1 MTAVLEPTATV
12 DATIV
17 AAACAVVE
25 LPDRADAH
33 LALVDADLRVPL
45 ADNTSC
51 AYANFDYAASAPALR
66 CVVDAVCAAL
76 PTYASVH
83 RGAGLPSRL
92 TTARYEQARETV
104 ADFLGCA
111 ADQQVIFTRNTT
123 DAVNLLAACVPGEV
137 VVLDIEHHATLLPWR
152 ERRVV
157 TARGTLDATFAALDE
172 ELRARP
178 AALLAITGASNVT
191 GEIVDIAR
199 AARLAHRHGARVFVD
214 AAQLAP
220 HRAIDVAR
228 DGIDYLAISGHKLY
242 APFGAGA
249 LVGRSDWL
257 DAADPYLAGGGASA
271 AVTTDDTTWHCGPAR
286 HEGGTPNVPGALA
299 LAAACDALRTADR
312 DALERT
318 ERRLT
323 ERLVRGLKAINGV
336 HPLQIWEGA
345 AAVGIVSFTV
355 DGREPAEVA
364 EALSD
369 RFGIGVRAG
378 KFCAH
383 PLLDRLGCSG
393 GAVRASIG
401 LGTDVSDIDRLI
413 TALRGVIAAR

>member
-1 MTAVLEPTATV
+1 MTAVLESTV
-12 DATIV
+12 CD
-17 AAACAVVE
+17 VVE
-25 LPDRADAH
+25 LPNRANAH
-33 LALVDADLRVPL
+33 LGLVDAGLRVPL

-92 TTARYEQARETV
+92 TTQRYEQARETV
-104 ADFLGCA
+104 ARFLGCA
-111 ADQQVIFTRNTT
+111 DDQQVVFTRNTT
-123 DAVNLLAACVPGEV
+123 DAVNLLAGCVPGDV
-137 VVLDIEHHATLLPWR
+137 VVLDIEHHATLLPWHQ
-152 ERRVV
+152 RRVV
-157 TARGTLDATFAALDE
+157 VARDNLDATFAALDE

-199 AARLAHRHGARVFVD
+199 AARLAHRHGARIFVD

-220 HRAIDVAR
+220 HRAIDVDR
-228 DGIDYLAISGHKLY
+228 DDIDYLAISGHKLY

-249 LVGRSDWL
+249 LIGRSDWL

-271 AVTTDDTTWHCGPAR
+271 AVTTDETTWHCGPAR

-299 LAAACDALRTADR
+299 LAAACEALESADR
-312 DALERT
+312 EALERT

-323 ERLVRGLKAINGV
+323 ERLVRGLHAINGV
-336 HPLQIWEGA
+336 HPLRIWDGA
-345 AAVGIVSFTV
+345 SAVGIVSFTV
-355 DGREPAEVA
+355 DGIAPGEVA

-383 PLLDRLGCSG
+383 PLLDRLGCSD

-401 LGTDVSDIDRLI
+401 LGTDVADIDRLI
-413 TALRGVIAAR
+413 GALRRVIASR